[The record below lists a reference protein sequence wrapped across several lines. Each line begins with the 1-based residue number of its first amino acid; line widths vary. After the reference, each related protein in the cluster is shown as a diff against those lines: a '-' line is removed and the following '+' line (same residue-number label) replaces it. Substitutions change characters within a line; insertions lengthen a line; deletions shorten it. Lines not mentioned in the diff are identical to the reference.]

1 MRQNPFKPSA
11 GVNPPLLVGREQ
23 VLADFEQGL
32 FNGAGDPHR
41 LLRVTGNRG
50 AGKTVLLNALGEQ
63 AGLLKWLVIH
73 ETATSGL
80 VVRLIQALHEV
91 PGRYVKSVT
100 LPGISIDGLA
110 SANLGGLELSDPLL
124 PATLREAFSVRLNS
138 VAKKH
143 PERGILLTIDE
154 VQGADPAELRTIATS
169 VQHLMRENRNI
180 AVVFAGLPGMDS
192 TLLHDEVITF
202 LRRAT
207 PVTLKDIPLD
217 LVKDSFVQVFGENGK
232 TLTDRALETATQ
244 ATRGYPFMIQLVGYH
259 IWAKARA
266 DGLIETDQVE
276 QGVDAAMIRLGETVH
291 EPAVE
296 DLSAVDRTFLLAMAQ
311 DTGPSRMKDI
321 CQRINRNS
329 QYVNQYRQRL
339 MDAGVIAESGY
350 GYVDFTI
357 PYLRNWLQAH
367 QASLRLRDF

>member
-63 AGLLKWLVIH
+63 AERLKWLVIH

-100 LPGISIDGLA
+100 LPGISIDGFA

-124 PATLREAFSVRLNS
+124 PATLREAFSVRLDA

-207 PVTLKDIPLD
+207 PVALKDIPLD

-259 IWAKARA
+259 VWTKARA

-329 QYVNQYRQRL
+329 QYANQYRQRL